1 MSEKDA
7 KMKWQQIQDTRLEPH
22 RRNTNPH
29 PHAGK
34 RGRLVGAL
42 QARYDMLK
50 DDAEA
55 QFDAWM
61 RQALRT
67 DA

>member
-1 MSEKDA
+1 MR
-7 KMKWQQIQDTRLEPH
+7 WQEVQQTRPVTAQ
-22 RRNTNPH
+22 RSDSAA
-29 PHAGK
+29 HAHEGK

-61 RQALRT
+61 RQALRS